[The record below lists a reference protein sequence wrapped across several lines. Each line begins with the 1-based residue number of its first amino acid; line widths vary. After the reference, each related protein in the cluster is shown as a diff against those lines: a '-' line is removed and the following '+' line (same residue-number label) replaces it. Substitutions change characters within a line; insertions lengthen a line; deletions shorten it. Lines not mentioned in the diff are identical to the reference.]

1 MANLTNM
8 VNFANKVNLA
18 NVANSP
24 KSPATNKSMQ
34 MTRQE
39 GPFASGKHGEFYEIN
54 VTKFAK
60 FAHKQECSLWKRKL
74 ANFPPLSYI
83 FIY

>member
-1 MANLTNM
+1 MANLTNT

-18 NVANSP
+18 NVADSP
-24 KSPATNKSMQ
+24 MSPATNKSMQ

-39 GPFASGKHGEFYEIN
+39 GPFANGKQGEFYECDKTCQIC
-54 VTKFAK
+54 
-60 FAHKQECSLWKRKL
+60 QECSLWKGKL
-74 ANFPPLSYI
+74 WQICHPLSYI